1 MWYTGVMRTR
11 AHCSCGWQRELSE
24 FYAGKRIRCPDCMAI
39 VDVPGESAQG
49 LYNSALPARP
59 SLTAR
64 PGQWVP
70 VRNAACDTPC
80 RHGSWLFGVMIAL
93 VVIISGMRPWQPDS
107 WTRFFPQ
114 QRPVECTEPEAPSEE
129 ATPPAKPA
137 REYTPPTENE
147 DEF

>member
-1 MWYTGVMRTR
+1 
-11 AHCSCGWQRELSE
+11 
-24 FYAGKRIRCPDCMAI
+24 MAI

-70 VRNAACDTPC
+70 VGNDEVNPLC
-80 RHGSWLFGVMIAL
+80 RVGNGVFAFMIVLF
-93 VVIISGMRPWQPDS
+93 VIINGLHLLRPDPWV
-107 WTRFFPQ
+107 RELPQ

-129 ATPPAKPA
+129 AAQPARPA
-137 REYTPPTENE
+137 REYTPPSENE

>member
-59 SLTAR
+59 TR
-64 PGQWVP
+64 RGQWVP
-70 VRNAACDTPC
+70 VGNDEVNPLC
-80 RHGSWLFGVMIAL
+80 RVGNGVFAFMIVLF
-93 VVIISGMRPWQPDS
+93 VVINGLHLLRPDPWV
-107 WTRFFPQ
+107 RGLPQ

>member
-1 MWYTGVMRTR
+1 
-11 AHCSCGWQRELSE
+11 
-24 FYAGKRIRCPDCMAI
+24 MAI